1 MNLSTFEIV
10 AVGSITINVLLLIV
24 VLFTFITNFVNDLVR
39 RWQDKKLYLDKEVYR
54 RLVGSCIHTARKY
67 THAKD
72 VSIRIHGT
80 LPDWYIKELT
90 DSGYTIT
97 IDVNGDTFIDGY
109 DRRIFKD

>member
-54 RLVGSCIHTARKY
+54 RLVGSCIYNARKY
-67 THAKD
+67 NCSEDKKKH
-72 VSIRIHGT
+72 IYQNMR
-80 LPDWYIKELT
+80 L
-90 DSGYTIT
+90 IT
-97 IDVNGDTFIDGY
+97 
-109 DRRIFKD
+109 